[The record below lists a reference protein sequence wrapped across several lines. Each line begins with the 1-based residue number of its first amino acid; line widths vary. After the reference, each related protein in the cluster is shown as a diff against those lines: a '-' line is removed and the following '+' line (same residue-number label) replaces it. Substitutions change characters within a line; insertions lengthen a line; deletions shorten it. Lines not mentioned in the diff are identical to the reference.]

1 MLGRTDHS
9 WITCATPLLVYIEII
24 VTFIINL
31 LFSAKIYSDIVATP
45 YADTG
50 GDEGETIA
58 LTGVENEN
66 FPDIKAWILTTIEAH
81 AVS

>member
-1 MLGRTDHS
+1 MLERTDHS
-9 WITCATPLLVYIEII
+9 WITCATPLLVDIGICDY
-24 VTFIINL
+24 
-31 LFSAKIYSDIVATP
+31 SIYDNYSQSYDDIVATP

-66 FPDIKAWILTTIEAH
+66 FPEIKTWILTTLEAH
-81 AVS
+81 VVS